1 VIEWFF
7 RYPNG
12 DPEQSGEFLRGE
24 SADMGGGDYIKGW
37 VRHPERLHDAYYST
51 YYVPR
56 HHGAD
61 ARNDARS
68 QSRSC
73 AKPSA

>member
-1 VIEWFF
+1 MTAAFGFALLSTIDYYG

-37 VRHPERLHDAYYST
+37 VRH
-51 YYVPR
+51 
-56 HHGAD
+56 
-61 ARNDARS
+61 
-68 QSRSC
+68 SRQ
-73 AKPSA
+73 A